1 MSKSHSAGSTR
12 PVTPIDAQVIVV
24 GAGLAGLNA
33 ALQLSDA
40 GTDVLVLEA
49 SNRVGGRVWTRDFGR
64 GPEEV
69 GATTYGPTHL
79 RALDLVKRFDLK
91 SAVFTGRVDFAYSVH
106 GVLCAGDDWATSAG
120 NRLVGEEREILPS
133 RIDNYFM
140 QKFLPFE
147 HLDDWLN
154 PEYAIY
160 DIPFGE
166 FLRSRGVSDEALRLV
181 NVCINTDD
189 IETVSALSIFRDAL
203 KWREVGYT
211 DPKNFNQY
219 GDAQYQP
226 TYLVEGG
233 QQLPITM
240 AKALSRPVE
249 FNKDVR
255 TIERETDSV
264 TVTCL
269 DGTQF
274 RARRV
279 IVAVPMVALRTM
291 EFTPPLPG
299 LLREAIQSAKA
310 SGNTAFFLR
319 ATRPFWEDDSL
330 PASLW
335 SDTIFERVL
344 VNHVAEAGEYRIR
357 VWINGDNAMRV
368 DRLGVQAGPALI
380 ETLARVRPSTRGNLE
395 VIGHFSWGSDP
406 YTGGEK
412 YVLGPGDV
420 TRFGKMMSR
429 NVGPIFW
436 AGEHH
441 KSRDQGV
448 EAALASGER
457 AARELLE
464 DLGGAA

>member
-1 MSKSHSAGSTR
+1 LGR
-12 PVTPIDAQVIVV
+12 FDAQVIVV

-40 GTDVLVLEA
+40 GVDVLVLEA
-49 SNRVGGRVWTRDFGR
+49 SSRVGGRVWTRDFGR

-79 RALDLVKRFDLK
+79 RALELVKRFQLK
-91 SAVFTGRVDFAYSVH
+91 NDVFTAKIDFAYSVN
-106 GVLCAGDDWATSAG
+106 GVLCGAEDWPTSAG
-120 NRLVGEEREILPS
+120 NQLVGEEREILPS

-147 HLDDWLN
+147 DLDDWLN
-154 PEYAIY
+154 PAYAKY

-166 FLRSRGVSDEALRLV
+166 FLRSHGVSEEALRLV
-181 NVCINTDD
+181 NICINTDD

-219 GDAQYQP
+219 GDAQYRP
-226 TYLVEGG
+226 VYLVEGG
-233 QQLPITM
+233 QQLPLAM
-240 AKALSRPVE
+240 AGALLRPVE
-249 FNKDVR
+249 FNRDVR
-255 TIERETDSV
+255 SIDRTTDSV
-264 TVTCL
+264 TLNCL
-269 DGTQF
+269 DGSQF
-274 RARRV
+274 RAQRV
-279 IVAVPMVALRTM
+279 IVAVPMVALRTVDVR
-291 EFTPPLPG
+291 PPLPG
-299 LLREAIQSAKA
+299 LLREAIQTAKA
-310 SGNTAFFLR
+310 SGNTAFFLS
-319 ATRPFWEDDSL
+319 ATRPFWEDDGL

-344 VNHVAEAGEYRIR
+344 INPVAEAGEHRIR
-357 VWINGDNAMRV
+357 VWINGDNAARV
-368 DRLGVQAGPALI
+368 DRLGQHAASALI
-380 ETLARVRPSTRGNLE
+380 ETIARIRPSSRGKLE
-395 VIGHFSWGSDP
+395 VIGQFSWGSDP

-412 YVLGPGDV
+412 YVLGPGQV
-420 TRFGKMMSR
+420 TRFAKIMSR
-429 NVGPIFW
+429 HVGPIYW

-457 AARELLE
+457 AARELRKNME
-464 DLGGAA
+464 NSFRET